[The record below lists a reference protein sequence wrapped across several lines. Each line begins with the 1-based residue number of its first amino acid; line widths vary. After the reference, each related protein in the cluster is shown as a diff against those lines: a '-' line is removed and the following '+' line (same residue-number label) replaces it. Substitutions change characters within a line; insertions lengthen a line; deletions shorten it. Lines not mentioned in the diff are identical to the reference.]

1 MTLPKRS
8 TPESFT
14 LTPPPAVIPPPPPAV
29 IPPPPLDPVPTFDAI
44 NFRATDGGVWR
55 VKVTPMGTLLLDRV
69 VT

>member
-8 TPESFT
+8 NPEPFT
-14 LTPPPAVIPPPPPAV
+14 LTPPPAVVPPPPP
-29 IPPPPLDPVPTFDAI
+29 DPIPTFDAI

-55 VKVTPMGTLLLDRV
+55 VKVTPMGTLLLDRI